1 MSALFYLIIFYGSFL
16 LSTLLHL
23 LLLLLLLILLLYN
36 HLYHPTGLI
45 QYDLSPLVNVL
56 HHVLKFLEVYH
67 PVSVFIII
75 SNYLLPLLVL
85 DVRVLVPEDVLQL
98 SWCDLPIGVQV
109 KQVKGLL
116 QVLVRE
122 QLIQIRSCC
131 YEL

>member
-1 MSALFYLIIFYGSFL
+1 MSALFYLIILYGSFL
-16 LSTLLHL
+16 LSTLLH

-56 HHVLKFLEVYH
+56 HHVLKLLEVYH
-67 PVSVFIII
+67 SVSVFIII

-98 SWCDLPIGVQV
+98 SWCDLAVGI
-109 KQVKGLL
+109 
-116 QVLVRE
+116 
-122 QLIQIRSCC
+122 
-131 YEL
+131 

>member
-1 MSALFYLIIFYGSFL
+1 MSALFYLIILYGSFL
-16 LSTLLHL
+16 SSTLLQ

-56 HHVLKFLEVYH
+56 HHVLKLLEVYH

-98 SWCDLPIGVQV
+98 SRCDLPIGVQV
-109 KQVKGLL
+109 EQVKGLL
-116 QVLVRE
+116 QVLVSE
-122 QLIQIRSCC
+122 QLVQIRSCC